1 MADRRTVVL
10 VATAA
15 VALAAACSTA
25 VTRGGAPPGPP
36 SRGGRA
42 VVVNGGSVGTRGVGD
57 APIRV
62 ALSTNASGV
71 QVGGDG
77 AWRITANGDLVA
89 RGSAGESWR
98 VEQDGRRIRAV
109 RPDGVPTVWQSGP
122 IVVRADDEGIV
133 RYGRKRYRG
142 ELVLHA
148 TGDGIL
154 VVNRLPVDDYL
165 MGVIPLEIG
174 TSRESDFAAVQAQA
188 VAARSYAAT
197 NLGRTATY
205 DVTGGVL
212 DQVYGGVD
220 AETPSARQAVES
232 TRGLVLTYGGHVVN
246 APYHSTCGGTTAGA
260 DELWRTGNE
269 PYLRSVSDRI
279 PGTDRFYCDIA
290 PRFRWTRTYDRATLD
305 AVLRRYLAHYASVP
319 GGNPGHVQAVEVES
333 RTPSGRVGTLHV
345 ATDRGNFVLR
355 GNDIRF
361 VLRSAGGEILNSTY
375 FSVETSSSSRGAL
388 ASVTLRGRGYGHGVG
403 MCQWGAIGRSRAG
416 QDYREILA
424 AYYPGTTI
432 AALE

>member
-1 MADRRTVVL
+1 MADRRVIGGI
-10 VATAA
+10 VAAAITLA
-15 VALAAACSTA
+15 VACSAA
-25 VTRGGAPPGPP
+25 VTRGTTPAGPP
-36 SRGGRA
+36 VDRGRHVVVRGGN
-42 VVVNGGSVGTRGVGD
+42 VGSRGVGD

-62 ALSTNASGV
+62 ALSTNASAV
-71 QVGGDG
+71 LVGGEG
-77 AWRITANGDLVA
+77 TWRITAGGALVA
-89 RGSAGESWR
+89 HGQAGESWR
-98 VEQDGRRIRAV
+98 IEQDGRRIRAV
-109 RPDGVPTVWQSGP
+109 RPDGVPTVWQSGAL
-122 IVVRADDEGIV
+122 VVRADDDGIV

-142 ELVLHA
+142 ELVVQA
-148 TGDGIL
+148 AGDGIL

-165 MGVIPLEIG
+165 VGVIPLEIG
-174 TSRESDFAAVQAQA
+174 TSRESDFAAIQAQA

-220 AETPSARQAVES
+220 AETPAATEAVES
-232 TRGLVLTYGGHVVN
+232 TRGLVLTYNGRVVN

-260 DELWRTGNE
+260 DELWRTENE

-305 AVLRRYLAHYASVP
+305 AVLRRYLAHYAAVP
-319 GGNPGHVQAVEVES
+319 GGNPGVVQAVEVES
-333 RTPSGRVGTLHV
+333 RTASGRVGTLHI
-345 ATDRGNFVLR
+345 ATDRGNYVLR

-361 VLRSAGGEILNSTY
+361 VLRSAGGEMLNSTY
-375 FSVETSSSSRGAL
+375 FSVETSSSSSGAL
-388 ASVTLRGRGYGHGVG
+388 ASLTLRGRGYGHGVG

-416 QDYREILA
+416 QNYREILA
-424 AYYPGTTI
+424 AYYPGTTV
-432 AALE
+432 ASVE

>member
-1 MADRRTVVL
+1 MADRRAVGLVV
-10 VATAA
+10 AA
-15 VALAAACSTA
+15 GVALAAACSAA
-25 VTRGGAPPGPP
+25 VTGGRRPAGPP
-36 SRGGRA
+36 SDSGRTVVVRGG
-42 VVVNGGSVGTRGVGD
+42 SIGTRGVGD

-77 AWRITANGDLVA
+77 PWRITANGELVA
-89 RGSAGESWR
+89 RGYAGESWR
-98 VEQDGRRIRAV
+98 VERDGRRIRAV
-109 RPDGVPTVWQSGP
+109 RPDGVPTVWQSGA
-122 IVVRADDEGIV
+122 IVVRGDGDAIV

-142 ELVLHA
+142 ELVLRA
-148 TGDGIL
+148 TDDGVL

-165 MGVIPLEIG
+165 MGVIPLELG
-174 TSRESDFAAVQAQA
+174 TSRPSDFAAIQAQA

-220 AETPSARQAVES
+220 AETPASTEAVES
-232 TRGLVLTYGGHVVN
+232 TRGLVLMYGGHVVN

-260 DELWRTGNE
+260 DELWRTENE

-290 PRFRWTRTYDRATLD
+290 PRFRWTRSWDRAALD
-305 AVLRRYLAHYASVP
+305 AVLRRYLARYAAVP
-319 GGNPGHVQAVEVES
+319 GSDPGRVEGVEVES
-333 RTPSGRVGTLHV
+333 RTPSGRVGTLHI
-345 ATDRGNFVLR
+345 ATDRGNYVLR

-361 VLRSAGGEILNSTY
+361 VLRSPGGEMLNSTY
-375 FSVETSSSSRGAL
+375 FSVETSSSGGQL
-388 ASVTLRGRGYGHGVG
+388 TGVTLRGRGYGHGVG
-403 MCQWGAIGRSRAG
+403 MCQWGAIGRARAG

-424 AYYPGTTI
+424 AYYPGTTV

>member
-1 MADRRTVVL
+1 MADRRTLAVAAGVVL
-10 VATAA
+10 VLAGACSAA
-15 VALAAACSTA
+15 V
-25 VTRGGAPPGPP
+25 VRGSAPAGPP
-36 SRGGRA
+36 AGGRE
-42 VVVNGGSVGTRGVGD
+42 VVVRDGSVGTRGVGD

-62 ALSTNASGV
+62 ALSTSATGVAVGAESG
-71 QVGGDG
+71 
-77 AWRITANGDLVA
+77 WRITAGGGLVA
-89 RGSAGESWR
+89 RGEPGESWR
-98 VEQDGRRIRAV
+98 VERDGRRIRAV
-109 RPDGVPTVWQSGP
+109 RPDGVPTVWEDGA
-122 IVVRADDEGIV
+122 IVVRADDDGIV

-142 ELVLHA
+142 ELVLQA
-148 TGDGIL
+148 SSDGIL
-154 VVNRLPVDDYL
+154 VVNRLPIDDYL

-174 TSRESDFAAVQAQA
+174 TNRQSDFAAIQAQA

-197 NLGRTATY
+197 NVGRTATY
-205 DVTGGVL
+205 DLTGGVL

-220 AETPSARQAVES
+220 AETAAAREAVES
-232 TRGLVLTYGGHVVN
+232 TRGLVLTYGGRVVN

-260 DELWRTGNE
+260 DELWRTQNE

-305 AVLRRYLAHYASVP
+305 AVLRRYLAHYAAVP
-319 GGNPGHVQAVEVES
+319 GGNPGRVEAIEVES
-333 RTPSGRVGTLHV
+333 RTASGRVGTLHV

-361 VLRSAGGEILNSTY
+361 VLRSAGGEMLNSTY
-375 FSVETSSSSRGAL
+375 FSVETSTSRGVL
-388 ASVTLRGRGYGHGVG
+388 RTVTLRGRGYGHGVG

-424 AYYPGTTI
+424 AYYPGTTV
-432 AALE
+432 AVLQ